1 MTGQDEDRL
10 RSGDRKPPFLID
22 YAVDGRRFSFML
34 LGPASW
40 AEAEAHLAA
49 IAATGRVEGSDA
61 VEIEAFPEA
70 RALGVWA
77 EMADALLAA
86 LMNAGVDG
94 RARARRG
101 ADEMALTATA
111 AMAASMITAG
121 LNRGEAAVAAAAML
135 DEVYAMEKPNG

>member
-1 MTGQDEDRL
+1 MTGQDEGQL
-10 RSGDRKPPFLID
+10 RSGDRKPPFLVD

-34 LGPASW
+34 LGPTSW

-70 RALGVWA
+70 RALEVWA
-77 EMADALLAA
+77 ELADALLAA
-86 LMNAGVDG
+86 LMNAG
-94 RARARRG
+94 RA
-101 ADEMALTATA
+101 DQMALTAAA
-111 AMAASMITAG
+111 AMAVSMVTAG

-135 DEVYAMEKPNG
+135 DEVYAMEKPRA